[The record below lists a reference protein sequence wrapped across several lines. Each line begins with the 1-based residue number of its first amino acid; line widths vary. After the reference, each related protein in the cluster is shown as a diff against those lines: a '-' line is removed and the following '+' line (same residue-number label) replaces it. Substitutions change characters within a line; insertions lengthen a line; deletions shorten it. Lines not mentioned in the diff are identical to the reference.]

1 MTLLLQRK
9 KGILFVNAILI
20 FSVVIMVVLYTN
32 QRFSESLINYRLLE
46 QRLHHEIKDDF
57 SNSTTIKFL
66 EHENA

>member
-32 QRFSESLINYRLLE
+32 QRFTESLINYRLLE
-46 QRLHHEIKDDF
+46 QRLRHEIKDDL

>member
-1 MTLLLQRK
+1 
-9 KGILFVNAILI
+9 
-20 FSVVIMVVLYTN
+20 MVVLYTN